1 MHVRIVRS
9 QAILDVRMLKEPA
22 RACKNDLEYHAP
34 RHNGRFTKEG
44 KREVGGLNFNIVA
57 GPMILS
63 EPINGVGAHVRRKVV
78 NEDGPGDSQARSTI
92 GKIFNICIRCRLLGR
107 LGLDPSR
114 LGGTLL
120 SRHDVS
126 CVFF

>member
-1 MHVRIVRS
+1 M
-9 QAILDVRMLKEPA
+9 LDVRMLKEPA
-22 RACKNDLEYHAP
+22 RACNNDLEDHAP
-34 RHNGRFTKEG
+34 RHNARLTEEG

-57 GPMILS
+57 GPIILS
-63 EPINGVGAHVRRKVV
+63 EPINAVGAHVRRRVV
-78 NEDGPGDSQARSTI
+78 NEDGLGDGQARSTI

-120 SRHDVS
+120 SRRHVS